1 MEFYFYFRLF
11 TKMPNEHYM
20 EVAHMLLSVAGEDI
34 ERPDEIRTAV
44 KVNPLINVQ
53 YNWHNTE
60 FLAKRMKIGC
70 WISSPLAP

>member
-1 MEFYFYFRLF
+1 MEENMFNCYKFVVMEFYFYFRLF

-44 KVNPLINVQ
+44 KVNPLINVR
-53 YNWHNTE
+53 YNRHNTE
-60 FLAKRMKIGC
+60 FPC
-70 WISSPLAP
+70 